1 MLKRITRHN
10 GICDDEKVGGG
21 GRKVRVE
28 SLQRAVT
35 EVTAFQGKLIK
46 KLIYTCMCKESV

>member
-10 GICDDEKVGGG
+10 GICDDEKGGG
-21 GRKVRVE
+21 GRKDGVE

-35 EVTAFQGKLIK
+35 EVGAFPGKLIK
-46 KLIYTCMCKESV
+46 TLICTCMCQERL

>member
-10 GICDDEKVGGG
+10 GICDDEKGG
-21 GRKVRVE
+21 GRKDRVE

-35 EVTAFQGKLIK
+35 EVRAFQGKLIK
-46 KLIYTCMCKESV
+46 KLICTCMCRESV